1 MNTMILNPEEIQEK
15 ANRLA
20 YLKTKA
26 KAIDEESKAIQKE
39 LLEEGVACDL
49 FSSMGMLVYTTR
61 ENYELVDKHGIIK
74 HLGQKV
80 YNAHST
86 ISKTAIEKA
95 VGQLGFQE
103 VLDSGLMK
111 IKNVSEFFMLKNKR

>member
-1 MNTMILNPEEIQEK
+1 MFSTENKTIEEK
-15 ANRLA
+15 AERLA
-20 YLKTKA
+20 FLKMRA
-26 KAIDEESKAIQKE
+26 KWIDEEIKEIQKE
-39 LLEEGVACDL
+39 LLTEGVACDL
-49 FSSMGMLVYTTR
+49 FTPMGMLVYSTR
-61 ENYELVDKHGIIK
+61 ENYELVDKQGVIK

-103 VLDSGLMK
+103 VLDSGFMK
-111 IKNVSEFFMLKNKR
+111 VKNISEYFMLKAQK